1 MHKALGFSPA
11 LETKL
16 KEKQTSKG
24 TDSTVPRSQHVGSRY
39 NGVCCGLCRVHREQ
53 RDAVHIVVR
62 SPMPRFTDRKQL
74 SSGASKDYLLTG
86 QLTPVCE
93 VPSI

>member
-39 NGVCCGLCRVHREQ
+39 
-53 RDAVHIVVR
+53 AVHIVAR